1 MTATPSFRTS
11 RRAVHA
17 LPRLGSRGQPE
28 QTSAA
33 ILDAAMRE
41 FAHEGLAGARIDAI
55 AREAGV
61 NKALLYY
68 YFRDKESLYGAVLDR
83 VFSGLLRQVSA
94 PLDSSL
100 LPREKLL
107 AYAGAHFDYIASSP
121 FN

>member
-1 MTATPSFRTS
+1 MATTPSFRTS

-17 LPRLGSRGQPE
+17 RLPRLGSRRQPE

-55 AREAGV
+55 ARAAGV

-68 YFRDKESLYGAVLDR
+68 YFSDKESLYGAVLDR
-83 VFSGLLRQVSA
+83 VFEGLAQRVA
-94 PLDSSL
+94 EPLDSP
-100 LPREKLL
+100 LP
-107 AYAGAHFDYIASSP
+107 A
-121 FN
+121 